1 MRVDQLEAEGRIEA
15 TWLPFELRP
24 DTPREGAPL
33 PPRASGAHS
42 HIDEVAAELGLVMRR
57 RDRLINTRLALS
69 TAEFAR
75 ERGKFDVVHRALLK
89 AHWEADA
96 WLDRVEDLVRIGAG
110 AGLDPNELEE
120 ALKTGR
126 YESLLD
132 EYRQD
137 ATAVGINA
145 IPAHIV
151 GEKYLLVGAQPYET
165 FLSVL
170 EKLRADDA
178 SEPPTT

>member
-1 MRVDQLEAEGRIEA
+1 VRVDQLEAEGRIET

-24 DTPREGAPL
+24 DTPREGAPY
-33 PPRASGAHS
+33 PPRAAAAHS
-42 HIDEVAAELGLVMRR
+42 HLDSIAAELGLVMRR

-75 ERGKFDVVHRALLK
+75 ERGAFDLVHRALLK
-89 AHWEADA
+89 AHWEGDA
-96 WLDRVEDLVRIGAG
+96 WLDQVGDLVRIGAD

-120 ALKTGR
+120 TLTTGR

-132 EYRQD
+132 EYRAD
-137 ATAVGINA
+137 ASAVGINA

-165 FLSVL
+165 FLSVI
-170 EKLRADDA
+170 EKLRAPQTSA
-178 SEPPTT
+178 S

>member
-1 MRVDQLEAEGRIEA
+1 VRVDQLEAEGRIET

-24 DTPREGAPL
+24 DTPREGAPY
-33 PPRASGAHS
+33 PSRASAAHS
-42 HIDEVAAELGLVMRR
+42 HLDSIAAELGLVMRR

-75 ERGKFDVVHRALLK
+75 ERGRFDLVHRALLK
-89 AHWEADA
+89 AHWEGDA
-96 WLDRVEDLVRIGAG
+96 WLDQVGDLLRIGAD

-120 ALKTGR
+120 ALTAGR

-132 EYRQD
+132 EYRAD

-151 GEKYLLVGAQPYET
+151 GGKYLLVGAQPYET
-165 FLSVL
+165 FVSVI
-170 EKLRADDA
+170 EKLRA
-178 SEPPTT
+178 S